1 MSITTHQ
8 QMAMRHNAATTATA
22 LSLSNDDIEDY
33 VKVIINYEFEFILE
47 LDEQIPNKT
56 HFGISV

>member
-33 VKVIINYEFEFILE
+33 VKVIINYEFEG